1 MQLQLL
7 AHDGRYQSW
16 EYRLSEKGV
25 FWARVAHMDKQVRMA
40 GRERGASQNV
50 PNDLLAQMVAALQ
63 QVNENLQNLNQNPT
77 PSPSSQP
84 LVPPG
89 PTEYQGLDEFCTRNP
104 SDVHKL
110 TYASYMMTKEAENW
124 WEMTSR
130 QMEAQGTV
138 VTWDAFKGKFFQKY
152 FPADLR
158 RKKEME
164 FLRLE

>member
-1 MQLQLL
+1 MRKDPKVGGGFRGTCKVTKNQTQLSPRTCGIAGYKL
-7 AHDGRYQSW
+7 
-16 EYRLSEKGV
+16 
-25 FWARVAHMDKQVRMA
+25 MVRMA

-77 PSPSSQP
+77 PSPTSQP

-89 PTEYQGLDEFCTRNP
+89 PTEYRG
-104 SDVHKL
+104 DVHKL
-110 TYASYMMTKEAENW
+110 TYASYMMTKEAKNW

-152 FPADLR
+152 FPTDLR
-158 RKKEME
+158 RKKEMG